1 MRVTRKGSEAE
12 KRHIVTGRTVLCRI
26 LGRKKCYQGIIICY
40 CHSISLISFLTIW
53 QVTIAAAIETIPTR
67 REKIHTRRLA

>member
-26 LGRKKCYQGIIICY
+26 LRRKKSHQGIIICC
-40 CHSISLISFLTIW
+40 CHSISLIIFLTLW
-53 QVTIAAAIETIPTR
+53 QANVAAAIERIPTR
-67 REKIHTRRLA
+67 RLS